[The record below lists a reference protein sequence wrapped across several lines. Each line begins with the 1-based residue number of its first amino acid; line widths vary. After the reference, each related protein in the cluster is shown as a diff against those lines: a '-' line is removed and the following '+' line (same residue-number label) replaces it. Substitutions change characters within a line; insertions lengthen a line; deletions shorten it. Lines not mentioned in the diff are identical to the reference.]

1 MLHVRPDG
9 DNADDIEA
17 LAKSVGVLRY
27 APPANP
33 CAGCGMP
40 TGGVFCTDCT
50 TNPKK

>member
-9 DNADDIEA
+9 DN
-17 LAKSVGVLRY
+17 SVGVLRY